1 MSDVYEQEAG
11 GRHGGALQIHP
22 PLLAAA
28 LLIIGLVLHLIGAH
42 GGRTFRLHQ
51 FLGLLLVAAGTGL
64 SGYAAAL
71 FAARETT
78 KNPYGKP
85 AAFVI
90 SPPYTVM
97 RNPMYVGLATI
108 LFGFAVFFGSPAM
121 LLAPILFGLI
131 IDRIVIPRE
140 EETMERLYGQQ
151 YRDYKRRVGRWL
163 PLPSVRRAF

>member
-28 LLIIGLVLHLIGAH
+28 LLIIALVLHLIGAH

-108 LFGFAVFFGSPAM
+108 LFGFAVFFWLTSHVNCADPVWAHNRSNGDSTRRRNH
-121 LLAPILFGLI
+121 GT
-131 IDRIVIPRE
+131 VIWSAVP
-140 EETMERLYGQQ
+140 
-151 YRDYKRRVGRWL
+151 
-163 PLPSVRRAF
+163 